1 MKIRTFVRF
10 IAMESVIAVLINGGI
25 ALPAN
30 CGQKETTMTSN
41 ADFLSLVTQGDT
53 EKIRTILKTEPSL
66 ARSTDKD
73 GVSALLKAVYYNRK
87 EVVEILLAAR
97 NDLDIFEASAT
108 GRTARVEELIKKD
121 RSQVNAFAVDG
132 FYPLGLAVFFKHP
145 ETVKVLLDAGADVN
159 AQARNAMK
167 VRPIHAAA
175 AAAQIDVTRALLE
188 RGADVNAKQEEGYTP
203 LHEAAG
209 SGKLDFARLFLDHG
223 ADINA
228 RTDSGKTPLTIAIE
242 AGQEAMVKL
251 LRERG
256 ASQ

>member
-1 MKIRTFVRF
+1 MKIRNFLFFVAIGLVAATF
-10 IAMESVIAVLINGGI
+10 MGGGI
-25 ALPAN
+25 AMPTNA
-30 CGQKETTMTSN
+30 GQKETTMTSN
-41 ADFLSLVTQGDT
+41 ADFVTLVTQGNA
-53 EKIRTILKTEPSL
+53 ERVKEVLKTDPSL
-66 ARSTDKD
+66 ARTTDKD
-73 GVSALLKAVYYNRK
+73 GVSVLLKAVYYNRK
-87 EVVEILLAAR
+87 EVIEILLAAR

-108 GRTARVEELIKKD
+108 GRTGRVEELIKKD
-121 RSQVNAFAVDG
+121 HSLVNAFAVDG

-159 AQARNAMK
+159 AQARNPMK

-175 AAAQIDVTRALLE
+175 AAAQIEVTRALIE
-188 RGADVNAKQEEGYTP
+188 RGADVNARQEEGYTP

-209 SGKLDFARLFLDHG
+209 SGKIDFARLFLDHG

-228 RTDSGKTPLTIAIE
+228 RTDSGKTALTIAIE
-242 AGQEAMVKL
+242 ARQETMVKL